1 MMEVLLL
8 REDIDLTL
16 RDREGNTVFHLS
28 TTPHTLA
35 LLIRAAQR
43 QCRAHLGKIT
53 PHQNVSHTPISESLL
68 NKTSALSVECLED
81 AHSDILLSERQ
92 RDVAY
97 DEVIKSGPQPVGL
110 VRSGTNDREING
122 SGDDNMVAG
131 ALFQNNSGNST
142 LFGANGFVKGANLG
156 LLTDHTEISDVSPA
170 SGCVSN
176 NPNGSET
183 VVNGVSTNE
192 EGDTESKRLKLL
204 SALKAKYSR
213 MNGVGDLN
221 MKEIADRPALEEEET
236 NMTKCRIDPCTG
248 ECLNVR
254 QNLIKSCEGAAVPE
268 SALTPP
274 VNIKN
279 VLGQTPLHVIVNRG
293 DSLNFRQMALQLL
306 HNGAQVSRANA
317 LCTPADAAKLCG
329 FW

>member
-53 PHQNVSHTPISESLL
+53 PRQNVSHTPISESLL
-68 NKTSALSVECLED
+68 NKTDALSVECQHD

-110 VRSGTNDREING
+110 VRSG
-122 SGDDNMVAG
+122 SGDDNMVPA
-131 ALFQNNSGNST
+131 ALSQNNSGNST
-142 LFGANGFVKGANLG
+142 LFGANGFVKGANFG
-156 LLTDHTEISDVSPA
+156 LLTDHTKISDVSPA
-170 SGCVSN
+170 SGFVSN

-183 VVNGVSTNE
+183 VLNGVLTNE
-192 EGDTESKRLKLL
+192 EGDTETKRLKLL

-221 MKEIADRPALEEEET
+221 LKEIADRPALEEEET

-248 ECLNVR
+248 ECLKVR

-293 DSLNFRQMALQLL
+293 DSLNLRQMALQLL
-306 HNGAQVSRANA
+306 HNGAQVSRANV

-329 FW
+329 FG